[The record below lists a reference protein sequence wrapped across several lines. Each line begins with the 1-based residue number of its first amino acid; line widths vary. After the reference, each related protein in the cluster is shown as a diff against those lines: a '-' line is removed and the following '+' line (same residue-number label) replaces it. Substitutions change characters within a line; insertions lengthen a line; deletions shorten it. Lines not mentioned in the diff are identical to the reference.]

1 MKTIVVKGSNFSNND
16 KSLMRQEQMVLDVKI
31 VLVHPSGDT
40 ETIITNENT
49 FKICNSDNTDSII
62 Y

>member
-16 KSLMRQEQMVLDVKI
+16 KSLMKQEQIVLDLKL
-31 VLVHPSGDT
+31 VLVNPSGDT

-49 FKICNSDNTDSII
+49 FKICNNGNTDSII